1 MIVTP
6 CFMTNDAQGLWSDKL
21 VLVNTGTS
29 VTPSVD
35 QCDTAADKVL
45 QISKLFVFAS
55 FTRLE
60 KIPDIQE

>member
-1 MIVTP
+1 
-6 CFMTNDAQGLWSDKL
+6 MTNDAQGLWSDKL
-21 VLVNTGTS
+21 VLVNTDTS